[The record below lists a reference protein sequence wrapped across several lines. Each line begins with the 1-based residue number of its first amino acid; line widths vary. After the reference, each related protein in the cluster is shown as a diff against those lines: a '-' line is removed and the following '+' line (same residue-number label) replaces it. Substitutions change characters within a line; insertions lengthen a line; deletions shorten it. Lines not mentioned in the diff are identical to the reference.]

1 MTYQLSPRLFVEHG
15 AAVLA
20 QRARSS
26 AREYKLLEQSGCND
40 GPGPPAGREWGEIF
54 TARR

>member
-1 MTYQLSPRLFVEHG
+1 MTYLLSPNLFVEHG

-26 AREYKLLEQSGCND
+26 AREYKLLEPRGCND
-40 GPGPPAGREWGEIF
+40 EPRPLAE
-54 TARR
+54 AA

>member
-1 MTYQLSPRLFVEHG
+1 MTYQLSPSLFVEHG

-26 AREYKLLEQSGCND
+26 AREYKLLEPRGCND
-40 GPGPPAGREWGEIF
+40 EPRPFAE
-54 TARR
+54 AA